1 MIRESVLP
9 QPTVMP
15 PAADDGITFRRVATL
30 AEYQECVAIQEATWG
45 VGFREL
51 VPTAIL
57 MVSQK
62 LGGVCAAAFGP
73 DGRMLGFVFGLTGL
87 KDGGLVHWSDL
98 LAVRLEARGAH
109 LGERLKRYQRDLVLA
124 VGVRTMYWTFD
135 PLVARNAH
143 MNLARLGARAAEYV
157 QNMYG
162 DDTGSPLHG
171 RVATDRFV
179 AAWDLASP
187 NGHRP
192 LPAEPGVLV
201 NPTDDDGAPALAE
214 QLPEAPVVHVAVPR
228 DLDALSTERR
238 AAWRDVTR
246 RALTGYL
253 GRGYEVAAFDRGD
266 AQALPHY
273 VLIPRR

>member
-1 MIRESVLP
+1 MISESVLP

-15 PAADDGITFRRVATL
+15 PPADDGITLRRVATL

-62 LGGVCAAAFGP
+62 IGGVCAAAFAP

-98 LAVRLEARGAH
+98 LAVLPEARGAH
-109 LGERLKRYQRDLVLA
+109 LGERLKRYQRELVLA

-157 QNMYG
+157 TNMYG

-179 AAWDLASP
+179 AEWDLGST
-187 NGHRP
+187 NGHLP
-192 LPAEPGVLV
+192 LPTELGVLV
-201 NPTDDDGAPALAE
+201 NPTDDDGAPTLGE
-214 QLPEAPVVHVAVPR
+214 LPEAPVVHVAVPR
-228 DLDALSTERR
+228 DLDALSADAR

-246 RALTGYL
+246 RALTEYL